1 MTYRTIQR
9 TLLSS
14 ARILCQNHAWP
25 VSIYEKLYRET
36 VPANKLLRLLLTRD
50 VLAEYM
56 RQSILTF
63 FGFKLEKPSEA
74 LQILTK
80 ATRSNK
86 SHNNS
91 YLYLVL
97 NGISLKCRIWE
108 YNDKVREDHIPSN
121 VGIVLQNE
129 TLCLQATR
137 LGNQNGL

>member
-14 ARILCQNHAWP
+14 ARILCQNHTWP

-121 VGIVLQNE
+121 VGIVLQNK